1 MEKQIFLDRVRQT
14 LLERGVAE
22 EVTAR
27 QVAKLSQFIDE
38 EGGNTEAMLEE
49 EDPVLLAE
57 EICNLLKRN
66 AARRAA
72 AAVIEPEEP
81 AEQAPAPA
89 PVAAPTAEAAA
100 TVEVN
105 EDFDVVDLPAG
116 DGRTS
121 LPAEKVIPES
131 IYVPPMEDAFDE
143 VPSRKNR
150 KQPKQL
156 KREMLEVDEAESRA
170 EEYSGEKGGPMFW
183 VMFIAALPF
192 VVAICALVL
201 ALFIAAFA
209 ALAVLQIGSFAALVA
224 VAAAGTAFTLV
235 ALIYGIVQ
243 LLSTLPVGLFEIGIG
258 VAAGGIVLFC
268 SILLYNLGVR
278 LLPFAMKQLA
288 RFLGWTVKRGKIL
301 FIYLKGACAKL

>member
-1 MEKQIFLDRVRQT
+1 MEKQVFLDRVRQT
-14 LLERGVAE
+14 LLDRGVAE

-38 EGGNTEAMLEE
+38 EGGDRAEVMLEE
-49 EDPVLLAE
+49 EDPILLAE
-57 EICNLLKRN
+57 EICNILKRN

-72 AAVIEPEEP
+72 AAVIDSEE
-81 AEQAPAPA
+81 AKASASIPAPA
-89 PVAAPTAEAAA
+89 AEAVA
-100 TVEVN
+100 TVEVDEN
-105 EDFDVVDLPAG
+105 FDVVDLPAG
-116 DGRTS
+116 DRKTEAA
-121 LPAEKVIPES
+121 PAELSPES
-131 IYVPPMEDAFDE
+131 IYVPPAADAFE
-143 VPSRKNR
+143 VPARRSRKQA
-150 KQPKQL
+150 KQAQ
-156 KREMLEVDEAESRA
+156 REVLEVDEVESRA

-192 VVAICALVL
+192 VVAICAAVL

-209 ALAVLQIGSFAALVA
+209 ALAVLQVGAFAALVA

-243 LLSTLPVGLFEIGIG
+243 LLSTLPVGLFELGIG
-258 VAAGGIVLFC
+258 VAAGGVVLFC

-278 LLPFAMKQLA
+278 LLPFTMKQLA
-288 RFLGWTVKRGKIL
+288 RFMAWTIKRGKIL

>member
-1 MEKQIFLDRVRQT
+1 MEKQVFLDRVRQT
-14 LLERGVAE
+14 LLDRGVAE

-27 QVAKLSQFIDE
+27 QLAKLSRFIDE
-38 EGGNTEAMLEE
+38 EGGDNAETMLEE

-57 EICNLLKRN
+57 EICALLKRN

-72 AAVIEPEEP
+72 AAVIEPEE
-81 AEQAPAPA
+81 AEVPAPA
-89 PVAAPTAEAAA
+89 PVAAPIAETVA

-105 EDFDVVDLPAG
+105 ENFDVVDLPAG
-116 DGRTS
+116 DRRLEAS
-121 LPAEKVIPES
+121 PAEQSPES
-131 IYVPPMEDAFDE
+131 IYVPPAADVFEE
-143 VPSRKNR
+143 ELPRRSRK
-150 KQPKQL
+150 QA
-156 KREMLEVDEAESRA
+156 KRAEQEVLEVDEAESRA

-192 VVAICALVL
+192 VVVICAAVL

-209 ALAVLQIGSFAALVA
+209 ALAVLQVGSFVALAA
-224 VAAAGTAFTLV
+224 VAAVGTAFTLV

-243 LLSTLPVGLFEIGIG
+243 LLSTLPVGLFELGIG
-258 VAAGGIVLFC
+258 VTAGGIVLFC

-278 LLPFAMKQLA
+278 LLPFTMKKLA
-288 RFLGWTVKRGKIL
+288 KFMGWTIKRGKIL

>member
-1 MEKQIFLDRVRQT
+1 MEKQVFLDRVRQT
-14 LLERGVAE
+14 LLDRGVAE

-38 EGGNTEAMLEE
+38 EGGANAEAMLEE

-72 AAVIEPEEP
+72 VAVIEPEET
-81 AEQAPAPA
+81 ENPA
-89 PVAAPTAEAAA
+89 PVPVPVSAAEAVA

-105 EDFDVVDLPAG
+105 ENFDMVDLPTG
-116 DGRTS
+116 DRRPEAA
-121 LPAEKVIPES
+121 PAEFSPES
-131 IYVPPMEDAFDE
+131 IYVPPAADAFE
-143 VPSRKNR
+143 EPVRRSRK
-150 KQPKQL
+150 QA
-156 KREMLEVDEAESRA
+156 KRTEREVLEVDEVESRA

-192 VVAICALVL
+192 VAVLCAAVL
-201 ALFIAAFA
+201 ALFIATFA
-209 ALAVLQIGSFAALVA
+209 ALAVLQVGSFVALVA

-243 LLSTLPVGLFEIGIG
+243 LLSTLPVGLFELGIG
-258 VAAGGIVLFC
+258 VTAGGIVLFC

-278 LLPFAMKQLA
+278 LLPFTMKKLA
-288 RFLGWTVKRGKIL
+288 RFMGWTIKRGKIL

>member
-14 LLERGVAE
+14 LLDRGVAE
-22 EVTAR
+22 EITAR

-38 EGGNTEAMLEE
+38 EGGANAEAMLEE

-72 AAVIEPEEP
+72 AAVVDPEEGEAP
-81 AEQAPAPA
+81 ASVPAPAPA
-89 PVAAPTAEAAA
+89 AEAVA

-105 EDFDVVDLPAG
+105 ENFDVVDLPAG
-116 DGRTS
+116 DRKTEAA
-121 LPAEKVIPES
+121 PAELSPES
-131 IYVPPMEDAFDE
+131 IYVPPAADAFDE
-143 VPSRKNR
+143 ALPRRSRKQA
-150 KQPKQL
+150 KQAQ
-156 KREMLEVDEAESRA
+156 REVLEVDEVESRA

-192 VVAICALVL
+192 VTVICAAVF
-201 ALFIAAFA
+201 ALFIAVFA
-209 ALAVLQIGSFAALVA
+209 ALAVLQVGAFAALVA

-258 VAAGGIVLFC
+258 VAAGGVVLFC

-278 LLPFAMKQLA
+278 LLPFTMKQLA

>member
-1 MEKQIFLDRVRQT
+1 MEKQVFLDRVRQT
-14 LLERGVAE
+14 LLDRGVAE

-27 QVAKLSQFIDE
+27 QLAKLSRFIDE
-38 EGGNTEAMLEE
+38 EGGDNAETMLEE

-57 EICNLLKRN
+57 EICTLLKQN

-81 AEQAPAPA
+81 AESVPVSEQAPA
-89 PVAAPTAEAAA
+89 AEAVA
-100 TVEVN
+100 TVDIN
-105 EDFDVVDLPAG
+105 ENFDMVDLPAADRKG
-116 DGRTS
+116 QANLTELS
-121 LPAEKVIPES
+121 PES
-131 IYVPPMEDAFDE
+131 IYVPPDADAFE
-143 VPSRKNR
+143 EPSRKSR
-150 KQPKQL
+150 KQVKQA
-156 KREMLEVDEAESRA
+156 RNEMLEVDEVESRA

-183 VMFIAALPF
+183 VMFIASLPF
-192 VVAICALVL
+192 VAAICAVVL

-209 ALAVLQIGSFAALVA
+209 ALAVLQIGAFAALVA

-243 LLSTLPVGLFEIGIG
+243 LLSSLPVGLFELGIGIS
-258 VAAGGIVLFC
+258 AGGVVLFC

-278 LLPFAMKQLA
+278 LLPFTMKQLA
-288 RFLGWTVKRGKIL
+288 KFLGWTAKRGKIL

>member
-1 MEKQIFLDRVRQT
+1 MEKQIFLDRVRQS

-38 EGGNTEAMLEE
+38 EGGSNTEAMLEE

-57 EICNLLKRN
+57 EICTILKRN

-72 AAVIEPEEP
+72 AAVIEPEDTE
-81 AEQAPAPA
+81 EPA
-89 PVAAPTAEAAA
+89 PVPVPVAAVEAVT

-105 EDFDVVDLPAG
+105 ENFDVVDLPAG
-116 DGRTS
+116 ARKAGAS
-121 LPAEKVIPES
+121 LAELPPES
-131 IYVPPMEDAFDE
+131 IYVPPAADAFGE
-143 VPSRKNR
+143 EPPRKSRKQS
-150 KQPKQL
+150 KQS
-156 KREMLEVDEAESRA
+156 KRDVLEVDEVESRA

-201 ALFIAAFA
+201 TLFIVAFV
-209 ALAVLQIGSFAALVA
+209 ALAVLQVGAFATLVA

-243 LLSTLPVGLFEIGIG
+243 LLSTLPVGLFEIGLG

-278 LLPFAMKQLA
+278 LLPFTMKQLA
-288 RFLGWTVKRGKIL
+288 RFLGWTIKRGKIL
-301 FIYLKGACAKL
+301 FIYLKGVCAKL